1 MWYYAVG
8 KSFKTFMHRYYFL
21 NIKANII
28 VNSAYSAVK
37 FIAFQY

>member
-1 MWYYAVG
+1 
-8 KSFKTFMHRYYFL
+8 MHRYYFL

-37 FIAFQY
+37 FIAFHYLSHELVDILW